1 MFYVSKVSLFFFVLA
16 WVDLFFSLI
25 YKSLS
30 LNLEAVWM
38 IAVFGFI
45 AHTIMSAMYQLI
57 PNSQGRSLKFPQV
70 SYIVFSLSLFA
81 SLFLYAG
88 WFHYASYICA
98 LVSIIFFVHIFI
110 SVKNWGPVTVKFLG
124 LSALYFLISSIF
136 LLLSDLGYVPPQVAV
151 HTLTLGFMLN
161 AVMGT
166 QLAWI
171 PMLYMEA
178 LNVKYG
184 IYLFY
189 VSLLALPPFL
199 FSFYILNYK
208 FIALLSILPIVV
220 VSYFLWIIYSVFSGR
235 RMPKEIPLAVR
246 YFILAMVFLPFGML
260 IGVLMAGNNLI
271 PLLIRPHIDLLVYGF
286 TATTIMGGVAHLYP
300 RIVYGW
306 MQSKGV
312 NVSIQ
317 TLVDEVLLRKL
328 LPYVTFSVFWM
339 SFCDV
344 MGDFFLYFS
353 ALPYIFLWLLFFKAV
368 FLNSVLKSKVTS

>member
-45 AHTIMSAMYQLI
+45 AHTIMSAMYQLV
-57 PNSQGRSLKFPQV
+57 PNSQGRSLKFPEV
-70 SYIVFSLSLFA
+70 SYIVFSLSLFT

-88 WFHYASYICA
+88 WFHYASYIYA

-124 LSALYFLISSIF
+124 LSAFYFLISSIF
-136 LLLSDLGYVPPQVAV
+136 LLLSDIGYIPPQIAV

-189 VSLLALPPFL
+189 ASLLALPPFL

-208 FIALLSILPIVV
+208 FIALLSILPIAV

-271 PLLIRPHIDLLVYGF
+271 PILIRLHIDLLVYGF
-286 TATTIMGGVAHLYP
+286 TATTIMGGIAHLYP
-300 RIVYGW
+300 RIIYGW

-317 TLVDEVLLRKL
+317 TLIDEVLIRKL

-368 FLNSVLKSKVTS
+368 FLNSFLKSKVTS

>member
-1 MFYVSKVSLFFFVLA
+1 MFYVSRVSLFFFVLA

-70 SYIVFSLSLFA
+70 SYIVFSLSLFT

-88 WFHYASYICA
+88 WFHYASYIYA

-110 SVKNWGPVTVKFLG
+110 SVRNWGPVTVKFLG
-124 LSALYFLISSIF
+124 LSAFYFLISSIF
-136 LLLSDLGYVPPQVAV
+136 LLLSNIGYVPPQIAV

-189 VSLLALPPFL
+189 ASLLALPPFL

-208 FIALLSILPIVV
+208 FIALLSILPIAV

-271 PLLIRPHIDLLVYGF
+271 PPLIRLHIDLLVYGF
-286 TATTIMGGVAHLYP
+286 TATTIMGGIAHLYP
-300 RIVYGW
+300 RIIYGW

-312 NVSIQ
+312 NVSMQ
-317 TLVDEVLLRKL
+317 TLVDEVLIRKL

-344 MGDFFLYFS
+344 MGDFFS
-353 ALPYIFLWLLFFKAV
+353 LLFRSTLHIFMA
-368 FLNSVLKSKVTS
+368 FIF